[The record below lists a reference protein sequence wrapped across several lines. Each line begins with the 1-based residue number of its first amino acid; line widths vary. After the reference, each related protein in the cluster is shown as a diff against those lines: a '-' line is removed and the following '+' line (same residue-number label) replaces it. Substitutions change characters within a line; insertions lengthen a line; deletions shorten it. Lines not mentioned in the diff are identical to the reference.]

1 MRRLIR
7 NIATLSSKV
16 AYYSYYTYLSE
27 RERMTTTRFTNVVH
41 EKNFLGGNVM
51 VMALY
56 EKTNLRADTIEL
68 LKEAKRQNIYVI
80 AVNTLKLSTENYCQ
94 DLIDVYIERDNFG
107 RDFGSYQVG
116 MKYFF
121 NKKVSD
127 TCERLLLINDS
138 VFFSVKGLSQ
148 FISDLYNT
156 KVDVLGATEN
166 REISHHLGSFCISIA
181 GDIARNN
188 KFKNYWYNYKL
199 TNVRPAV
206 IKRGEFALSVLLRK
220 LVRNEKNFKALYD
233 INLFEKKLTEDID
246 FFRSYHLYRREGGDI
261 QWTEKYVYK
270 YFQKD
275 QILKSFYDAYMK
287 EKYPSEKKAD
297 REVNYADVVDF
308 LSSCD
313 YDKLANGHLLK
324 ARLLGIY
331 LDDFTRGSQIHNNCI
346 ALHHLGLPII
356 KLDLVYRGVCDLQG
370 IVKLKLQL
378 ADEQQD
384 EFMEILTNR
393 LDGNRFLFG
402 FNRKAFNYGIM

>member
-1 MRRLIR
+1 
-7 NIATLSSKV
+7 
-16 AYYSYYTYLSE
+16 
-27 RERMTTTRFTNVVH
+27 
-41 EKNFLGGNVM
+41 
-51 VMALY
+51 
-56 EKTNLRADTIEL
+56 
-68 LKEAKRQNIYVI
+68 
-80 AVNTLKLSTENYCQ
+80 
-94 DLIDVYIERDNFG
+94 
-107 RDFGSYQVG
+107 
-116 MKYFF
+116 
-121 NKKVSD
+121 
-127 TCERLLLINDS
+127 
-138 VFFSVKGLSQ
+138 
-148 FISDLYNT
+148 
-156 KVDVLGATEN
+156 
-166 REISHHLGSFCISIA
+166 
-181 GDIARNN
+181 
-188 KFKNYWYNYKL
+188 
-199 TNVRPAV
+199 
-206 IKRGEFALSVLLRK
+206 
-220 LVRNEKNFKALYD
+220 
-233 INLFEKKLTEDID
+233 
-246 FFRSYHLYRREGGDI
+246 
-261 QWTEKYVYK
+261 
-270 YFQKD
+270 
-275 QILKSFYDAYMK
+275 MK